1 MTFHLFLQVAAL
13 IFAACVAIYT
23 SAYINEL
30 FVDRAERIDQAM
42 KRHPSAAHSSLDEL
56 LED

>member
-1 MTFHLFLQVAAL
+1 MTFHTFLQVTAI
-13 IFAACVAIYT
+13 IFIAFVVIYT
-23 SAYINEL
+23 SAYIHEL
-30 FVDRAERIDQAM
+30 LVERAERIDQAM